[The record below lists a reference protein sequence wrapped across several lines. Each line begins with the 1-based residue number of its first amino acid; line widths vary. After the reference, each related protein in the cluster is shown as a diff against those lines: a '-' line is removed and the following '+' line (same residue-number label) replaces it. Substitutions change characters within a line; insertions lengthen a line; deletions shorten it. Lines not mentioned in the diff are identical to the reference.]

1 MSYKSYQRESC
12 GRQNQEYFEDRRF
25 KKKHKNKNRAGE
37 RGKQLDA
44 ISMPS
49 PATFLRRVHELVL
62 PG

>member
-1 MSYKSYQRESC
+1 MSYKSYQRDSR

-25 KKKHKNKNRAGE
+25 KKNKNKNRAGE